1 MQFFR
6 VSDPDPSGAM
16 PAEAGDED
24 DATAPV
30 WTTVYNWLS
39 GAASTAGKPP
49 SLAEVA
55 ELRAAL
61 FDGAVEVTRVKA
73 AYQLGAVLKGGNAD
87 AAAAAAGALGEAL
100 CGAESVRRAA
110 SYGLAQGGDKAVPVI
125 LAALGS
131 GTLSQQASCSAVHA
145 LGQAA
150 EDPSAEAVD
159 AVVTSAETALRELDE
174 YAQKEARE
182 ASGNPRGEV
191 YSGAVAV
198 DHYANERRRML
209 ATCAQAAGVR
219 GQRLA
224 RSSSSSAAGSALCE
238 RLTALAIGLASGEEP
253 GLAFPSYM
261 KSVMVRENAAHALL
275 RICSASSS
283 APPMVCTPEMHT
295 GWDDPQGSFLPQ
307 MVGIAQRRLEAGEET
322 ALQRK
327 LLALF
332 DEADWPWE
340 AGAMVAEGYAA
351 LS

>member
-16 PAEAGDED
+16 PAEPGDED

-39 GAASTAGKPP
+39 GAGSAAAKPASA
-49 SLAEVA
+49 AEVA

-61 FDGAVEVTRVKA
+61 FDGEVEVTRVKA

-100 CGAESVRRAA
+100 SGAESVRRAA

-209 ATCAQAAGVR
+209 ATCAQAAGIM

-224 RSSSSSAAGSALCE
+224 RSGAAGSALCE

-275 RICSASSS
+275 RISSASSS
-283 APPMVCTPEMHT
+283 APPEPMVCTPEMHT

>member
-1 MQFFR
+1 M
-6 VSDPDPSGAM
+6 
-16 PAEAGDED
+16 
-24 DATAPV
+24 
-30 WTTVYNWLS
+30 
-39 GAASTAGKPP
+39 
-49 SLAEVA
+49 A

-61 FDGAVEVTRVKA
+61 CDGDVEVTRVKA

-100 CGAESVRRAA
+100 SGAESVRRAA

-125 LAALGS
+125 LAALSS

-150 EDPSAEAVD
+150 EDPSVEAVD

-209 ATCAQAAGVR
+209 ATCAQAAGIM

-224 RSSSSSAAGSALCE
+224 RSGSSSAAGSALCE
-238 RLTALAIGLASGEEP
+238 QLTELVIGLASGEEP

-275 RICSASSS
+275 RICSACSS
-283 APPMVCTPEMHT
+283 APPEPMVCTPEMHT

-327 LLALF
+327 MLALF

-340 AGAMVAEGYAA
+340 ADAMVAEGYAA